1 MNRGRK
7 WRIEIMVENKNQ
19 GREEKYISEQIE
31 GVCKTARQSDTKF
44 TTNPSKESILIK
56 MEALFN
62 DPENM
67 DIKMTSTIVNNRSQ
81 GMRDNVQNWGDIRP
95 LKLSRNGQTHSLNLR
110 NM

>member
-19 GREEKYISEQIE
+19 GRGEKYISEQIE
-31 GVCKTARQSDTKF
+31 GVCKTARQSDTKI

-67 DIKMTSTIVNNRSQ
+67 DIKMSSTIVDNRSQ
-81 GMRDNVQNWGDIRP
+81 GMKELG
-95 LKLSRNGQTHSLNLR
+95 GHQTY
-110 NM
+110 